1 MHKPEISRI
10 TLAVLCALPLAA
22 GAQQG
27 LQLKRQPTLVLT
39 PSPVKEDVPLFL
51 EADRLQGHNDRE
63 TEATGEVRLRRRGQA
78 VHADRLRYDKP
89 ENEITAEGKVRIEQS
104 QSVVEGAR
112 LKYNVETDRGF
123 MESPRY
129 TLHKSPDPGGQRQP
143 FRESDAR
150 GTAER
155 ILFEGP
161 NQYRAQRTEYTACAP
176 GNDDWFLRA
185 GELAIDKDRDLG
197 VARDASIVF
206 MGTPIFYSP
215 YLSFSLHQERK
226 SGFLAPHYGSTD
238 KGGAELTV
246 PYYWNIAPNR
256 DATISPRVM
265 TRRGVLVHGQF
276 RYLEPTYL
284 GEARVEVL
292 PDDEA
297 RGGIRRD
304 AYFIRH
310 DHTLPNGWHGRLN
323 LQKVSDDTYF
333 TDLSTQI
340 AATSQVLL
348 PREGVLGRTG
358 VWGGTGAYAFNGLVQ
373 RWQTLQAD
381 PRALITPPYNR
392 QPQLTLS
399 AARQDVLHSD
409 FDFTG
414 QYVGFDHPSLVN
426 GRRTLAYPSLSL
438 PLQTSYAYLTPR
450 LGLNV
455 THYALDP
462 NAAGLPDQ
470 TRTLPVFTTD
480 GSIVFERPAAFGGTA
495 FLQTMEPRLYYVY
508 IPFHDQSRIP
518 VFDSSQ
524 QDINFATIYSE
535 NQFSGGDR
543 INDANQA
550 TLGVT
555 SRLISADTGSERLRA
570 GLAQR
575 FYFAT
580 QRVGLPGVPLRTSSS
595 SDLLAAF
602 SGAVAPHWTM
612 DAGWQ
617 YSTNFSKTQKF
628 NVGSRFLPQPGR
640 VLNLSYRET
649 VNSLRQTDISTQ
661 WPVGRGWTGL
671 ARWNYSLRDSRTVE
685 GLVGAEYNGDCWV
698 LRVVAHRFAT
708 ATQQASTT
716 LFVQLEL
723 NGVSRIGSNPL
734 ETLKRNIGGYVRLDP
749 RAERPDESRSPY
761 YY

>member
-1 MHKPEISRI
+1 MHKPEITRI
-10 TLAVLCALPLAA
+10 TFAVLCAFPLAA

-27 LQLKRQPTLVLT
+27 LRLKPQPTLVLN
-39 PSPVKEDVPLFL
+39 PPAIKEDVPLFL
-51 EADRLQGHNDRE
+51 EADRLQGHSDRE
-63 TEATGEVRLRRRGQA
+63 TEAVGEVRLRKRGQA
-78 VHADRLRYDKP
+78 VHADRLRYDKL
-89 ENEITAEGKVRIEQS
+89 ENEITAEGNVRIEQGLS
-104 QSVVEGAR
+104 TVAGAR
-112 LKYNVETDRGF
+112 LKYNLETDRGF
-123 MESPRY
+123 MEGPRY
-129 TLHKSPDPGGQRQP
+129 TLHKSPDPGGQRQA

-161 NQYRAQRTEYTACAP
+161 NQYRAQRAEYTSCAP
-176 GNDDWFLRA
+176 GQDDWFLKA

-276 RYLEPTYL
+276 RYLEPNYL

-292 PDDEA
+292 PEDKVRD
-297 RGGIRRD
+297 GIRRD

-310 DHTLPNGWHGRLN
+310 DHTLPNGWYGRLN

-340 AATSQVLL
+340 AATSRVLL

-358 VWGGTGAYAFNGLVQ
+358 VWAGTGAYTFNGLVQ

-381 PRALITPPYNR
+381 PQALITPPYNR

-399 AARQDVLHSD
+399 ATRQDVLHSD
-409 FDFTG
+409 FDFVG

-438 PLQTSYAYLTPR
+438 PLQTAYAQITPK

-462 NAAGLPDQ
+462 SAAGLPDQ

-480 GSIVFERPAAFGGTA
+480 GSVVFERPAAIGGTA
-495 FLQTMEPRLYYVY
+495 FVQTLEPRLYYVY
-508 IPFHDQSRIP
+508 IPFRDQSRIP
-518 VFDSSQ
+518 VFDSGQ

-535 NQFSGGDR
+535 NQFSGWDR
-543 INDANQA
+543 INDANQV

-555 SRLISADTGSERLRA
+555 SRLIGADTGSERLRA

-580 QRVGLPGVPLRTSSS
+580 QRVTLPGAPVRTSSS

-602 SGAVAPHWTM
+602 SGAVAPSWTL

-617 YSTNFSKTQKF
+617 YSTDFSQTQKF
-628 NVGSRFLPQPGR
+628 NVGTRYLPRPGR

-649 VNSLRQTDISTQ
+649 LNALRQTDVSTQ
-661 WPVGRGWTGL
+661 WPVGQGWTGL
-671 ARWNYSLRDSRTVE
+671 ARWNYSLRENRTLE

-734 ETLKRNIGGYVRLDP
+734 ETLKRNIGGYARLDP
-749 RAERPDESRSPY
+749 RAERQNESRSPY